1 MASGKLHCAAPGC
14 NATMDTP
21 QHCGK
26 AMKIKGLFSKKL
38 ACAMGCGASQALP
51 QHCGKPCKA

>member
-1 MASGKLHCAAPGC
+1 ME
-14 NATMDTP
+14 MP

-26 AMKIKGLFSKKL
+26 PMKIKGLFGKKL
-38 ACAMGCGASQALP
+38 ACVMGCGASQAPP